1 MWLGINNG
9 PKIYQAPNYY
19 EQKNIFTGAD
29 GNKYAKMG
37 NTFWFTNLD
46 HGRRHQP
53 LPLMTMEE
61 NLKYSKHK
69 EIKGKKAYDK
79 YDNYNAIEVPF
90 TDAIP
95 SDYGG
100 VMGVPISF
108 LNRYNPDQFE
118 IIKFRHGNDDKDLR
132 LKNGIC
138 PYFRVLIKNKKVKK

>member
-1 MWLGINNG
+1 MAN
-9 PKIYQAPNYY
+9 
-19 EQKNIFTGAD
+19 KNLTNAKRVKNDVKTGLVKFR
-29 GNKYAKMG
+29 NVC
-37 NTFWFTNLD
+37 WFTNLD

-79 YDNYNAIEVPF
+79 YDNYDAIEVSF

-95 SDYGG
+95 SDYNG

-108 LNRYNPDQFE
+108 LDKYNPDQFE
-118 IIKFRHGNDDKDLR
+118 IIGASDNGVIDDKYKLPHF
-132 LKNGIC
+132 KKHNE
-138 PYFRVLIKNKKVKK
+138 PYVGGNKRFKRIFIKHKKIKR

>member
-1 MWLGINNG
+1 MAN
-9 PKIYQAPNYY
+9 
-19 EQKNIFTGAD
+19 KNLTNAKRVKNDVKTGLVKFR
-29 GNKYAKMG
+29 NVC
-37 NTFWFTNLD
+37 WFTNLD

-79 YDNYNAIEVPF
+79 YDNYDAIEVSF

-95 SDYGG
+95 SDYNG

-108 LNRYNPDQFE
+108 
-118 IIKFRHGNDDKDLR
+118 
-132 LKNGIC
+132 
-138 PYFRVLIKNKKVKK
+138 